1 MATTGDGGAA
11 KATAKWRGALAR
23 MLVERFGAQDGD
35 SLRSR
40 YVPVLGSGYR
50 GRYGPQA
57 ALRDIELTVALVEGG
72 EGESPPAPAGRPGE
86 GEGAPPRGPLAM
98 DLLRPPGAD
107 LRSFRFKLLHLGGPV
122 HLSDSLPMLENMG
135 LRVEDEHSR
144 ELPGRDGG
152 PGVWLHDFGLRQRP
166 GPPPA
171 DLVAAG
177 EAFKGCFARVWSGE
191 AEDDGFNRL
200 ALSPGLD
207 WREIAMLRAYAKYLR
222 QVRFS
227 LSQPY
232 MEDTLSRHPDLVRA
246 LVGLFHARFDPAR
259 AAGPGPELAGAS
271 AAPDE
276 AAPRGGVLP
285 GDAPAY
291 AIAGRILA
299 GLEAVSS
306 LDEDRILRAYF
317 ELIDGTLRT
326 NYHQRAPD
334 GGHRPCL
341 ALKIDP
347 SCVHE
352 MPEPRPRFEIFVHS
366 PRLEGVHLRG
376 GPIARGGIRWS
387 DRREDFRTEVLGL
400 LKTQMVKNA
409 VIVPVGSKGGFVLKR
424 PPEGRAAL
432 AAEGLACYREFI
444 SALLEL
450 TDNYI
455 EEEEAVAGADDGRAA
470 GGAAAGVA
478 PPPDTVRHDGDDP
491 YLVVAADKGT
501 ATFSDT
507 ANEIAGAAGFWLGD
521 AFASGGSEGYDH
533 KGIGITARGAWESV
547 KSHFRV
553 LGLDP
558 ATEPFTATGIGDM
571 SGDVFGNGM
580 LRSRRIRL
588 VAAFSHLHVFIDPDP
603 DPEASFAER
612 ERLFR
617 RPGSTWADYRE
628 DLVSPGGGVWPRS
641 AKSITLSAEAMAAL
655 GVPGEGPAART
666 PNDVIRAILR
676 APVDLLWNGGI
687 GTYVKAASQTHAEVG
702 DRSNDSVRIN
712 ARELRCRV
720 VGEGGNLGFTQ
731 AARVEYA
738 QGGGLVNTDAIDN
751 SGGVDCSDH
760 EVNIKILLDA
770 AVRSG
775 TLDAGERSALLHSM
789 TDEVAGQV
797 LRNNNL
803 QNVALAIARTQAAR
817 LVEVHGRFIERLERT
832 AGLDR
837 AGEGLPDRDEIA
849 ERRRAGEGLVGPELA
864 VLVAYAKL
872 DLFADLAGS
881 GLPEDPEM
889 AAELAAY
896 FPRALRERFAAA
908 IPRHRLAREIVATIA
923 ANETVNRAGIT
934 FAFRVSDEIGAAP
947 EDAVRAWF
955 ALRRLYRLPE
965 LFDAV
970 EGAGLPAAA
979 HVAAVLEIRKLTD
992 RGARWILRNAPRPLS
1007 VDGVVSRYREG
1018 VRAASALIPELA
1030 SEPIR
1035 DAVAAAAA
1043 RLVEAQVPEALA
1055 GRLALCSELSS
1066 ALDIAE
1072 VTWRCLGSA
1081 GTGDGARGGA
1091 GGARGGARDGPEAP
1105 AMTDGAVELAARAWY
1120 GVDALLDIG
1129 WLQATIAALPRAD
1142 RWQALAR
1149 GALRGDLL
1157 RRHRALATQV
1167 LRGGGGARPDAALR
1181 AWRNANARALQRWGE
1196 LAASLRAEPQIEYPM
1211 MAVAL
1216 RELREVGREGG
1227 AAAATGPGSAGS
1239 R

>member
-11 KATAKWRGALAR
+11 KATARWREGLTR
-23 MLVERFGAQDGD
+23 RLRERFGAEDGAT
-35 SLRSR
+35 LARR

-50 GRYGPQA
+50 GRYGPEV
-57 ALRDIELTVALVEGG
+57 ALRDVALTVALVGRDGAGG
-72 EGESPPAPAGRPGE
+72 GGGPAAAAPA

-107 LRSFRFKLLHLGGPV
+107 PRAFRFKLFHLGGPV

-135 LRVEDEHSR
+135 LRVEDEHPR
-144 ELPGRDGG
+144 ELPGCGGG
-152 PGVWLHDFGLRQRP
+152 PPVWLHDFGLRQRP

-171 DLVAAG
+171 DLDAAG

-207 WREIAMLRAYAKYLR
+207 WREVAMLRAYAKYLR

-227 LSQPY
+227 LSQAY
-232 MEDTLSRHPDLVRA
+232 MEDTLSAHPALVLDLVR
-246 LVGLFHARFDPAR
+246 LFHARFDPGRVGGAGGG
-259 AAGPGPELAGAS
+259 AAGAAGA
-271 AAPDE
+271 APV
-276 AAPRGGVLP
+276 AAPRP
-285 GDAPAY
+285 GEGAPPEGEPAY
-291 AIAGRILA
+291 AIAERILA

-306 LDEDRILRAYF
+306 LDEDRILRAF
-317 ELIDGTLRT
+317 FDLIDGTLRT

-334 GGHRPCL
+334 GGHRRCL
-341 ALKIDP
+341 ALKLDP

-352 MPEPRPRFEIFVHS
+352 MPEPKPRFEIFVHS

-424 PPEGRAAL
+424 PPADRAAL
-432 AAEGLACYREFI
+432 AGEGLACYREFI

-450 TDNYI
+450 TDNYMEDGA
-455 EEEEAVAGADDGRAA
+455 EEGAGVEAGEGAGAGA
-470 GGAAAGVA
+470 GIA

-501 ATFSDT
+501 ATFSDP
-507 ANEIAGAAGFWLGD
+507 ANELSAAAGFWLGD
-521 AFASGGSEGYDH
+521 AFASGGSDGYDH

-547 KSHFRV
+547 KSHFRA

-558 ATEPFTATGIGDM
+558 AAEPFTAAGIGDM

-603 DPEASFAER
+603 DPETSFAER

-617 RPGSTWADYRE
+617 LPRSTWADYRA
-628 DLVSPGGGVWPRS
+628 DLISAGGGVWPRT
-641 AKSITLSAEAMAAL
+641 AKSIVLSAEAMAAL
-655 GVPGEGPAART
+655 GVPGEAPAGRT

-687 GTYVKAASQTHAEVG
+687 GTYVKAASETHAAVG
-702 DRSNDSVRIN
+702 DRSNDPVRIN

-731 AARVEYA
+731 AGRVEYA
-738 QGGGLVNTDAIDN
+738 QAGGLVNTDAIDN

-760 EVNIKILLDA
+760 EVNIKILLDG
-770 AVRSG
+770 AVRAGS
-775 TLDAGERSALLHSM
+775 LDPGERSALLHSM
-789 TDEVAGQV
+789 TEEVAEQV
-797 LRNNNL
+797 LRNNYL
-803 QNVALAIARTQAAR
+803 QNVGLAVARSQAPS
-817 LVEVHGRFIERLERT
+817 LVEVHARFIERLERT

-837 AGEGLPDRDEIA
+837 AGEGLPDRDELG

-872 DLFADLAGS
+872 ELFDTLIASA
-881 GLPEDPEM
+881 LPEDPEM

-896 FPRALRERFAAA
+896 FPRVLRERFAAG
-908 IPRHRLAREIVATIA
+908 IPRHRLAREIISTFA

-934 FAFRVSDEIGAAP
+934 FAFRLSDEIGAVP

-955 ALRRLYRLPE
+955 ALRNLYRLPG
-965 LFDAV
+965 LFDAI
-970 EGAGLPAAA
+970 EGAELPAGA
-979 HVAAVLEIRKLTD
+979 HVAAVLEIRKLVD
-992 RGARWILRNAPRPLS
+992 RGARWLLRNAPRPIS
-1007 VDGVVSRYREG
+1007 VDAVVSRYREG
-1018 VRAASALIPELA
+1018 VRAAADRIPALA
-1030 SEPIR
+1030 SEPVR
-1035 DAVAAAAA
+1035 AEVRAAAE
-1043 RLVEAQVPEALA
+1043 RLVEAEVPEALA
-1055 GRLALCSELSS
+1055 GRLALCSELPS
-1066 ALDIAE
+1066 ALDITE
-1072 VTWRCLGSA
+1072 VAWRFLDSG
-1081 GTGDGARGGA
+1081 GVPGEGA
-1091 GGARGGARDGPEAP
+1091 DEA
-1105 AMTDGAVELAARAWY
+1105 AMTDEVVELAARAWY

-1129 WLQATIAALPRAD
+1129 WLQAGIAALPRTD

-1167 LRGGGGARPDAALR
+1167 LREGGGARPDAALR
-1181 AWRNANARALQRWGE
+1181 AWRNANARSLQRWSE
-1196 LAASLRAEPQIEYPM
+1196 IAASLRAEPQVEYPM

-1216 RELREVGREGG
+1216 RELREVGRGG
-1227 AAAATGPGSAGS
+1227 
-1239 R
+1239 

>member
-11 KATAKWRGALAR
+11 KATAKWREALAR
-23 MLVERFGAQDGD
+23 MLRERFGAEDGA
-35 SLRSR
+35 SLGRR

-50 GRYGPQA
+50 GRYGPEV
-57 ALRDIELTVALVEGG
+57 ALRDVELTAALVGRDDEGG
-72 EGESPPAPAGRPGE
+72 GGAPAAAAAPA

-107 LRSFRFKLLHLGGPV
+107 PRAFRFKLFHLGGPV

-135 LRVEDEHSR
+135 LRVEDEHPR
-144 ELPGRDGG
+144 ELPGREGG
-152 PGVWLHDFGLRQRP
+152 PPVWLHDFGLRQRP

-171 DLVAAG
+171 DLDAAG

-207 WREIAMLRAYAKYLR
+207 WREVAMLRAYAKYLR

-227 LSQPY
+227 LSQAY
-232 MEDTLSRHPDLVRA
+232 MEDTLSAHPALVLDLVR
-246 LVGLFHARFDPAR
+246 LFHARFDPGRAGGAG
-259 AAGPGPELAGAS
+259 AAGATGATGAEEAPPGS
-271 AAPDE
+271 
-276 AAPRGGVLP
+276 APRAGEG
-285 GDAPAY
+285 APPEDDPPY
-291 AIAGRILA
+291 EIAERILTA
-299 GLEAVSS
+299 LEAVSS
-306 LDEDRILRAYF
+306 LDEDRILRTFF

-326 NYHQRAPD
+326 NYHQRDPD

-341 ALKIDP
+341 ALKLDP

-352 MPEPRPRFEIFVHS
+352 MPEPKPHYEIFVYS

-409 VIVPVGSKGGFVLKR
+409 VIVPVGSKGGYVLKR
-424 PPEGRAAL
+424 PPADRVAL
-432 AAEGLACYREFI
+432 AGEGLACYREFI

-450 TDNYI
+450 TDNYR
-455 EEEEAVAGADDGRAA
+455 EDEGEGGAEDGAGEGAGAGA
-470 GGAAAGVA
+470 GIA

-501 ATFSDT
+501 ATFSDP
-507 ANEIAGAAGFWLGD
+507 ANELSAAAGFWLGD
-521 AFASGGSEGYDH
+521 AFASGGSDGYDH

-558 ATEPFTATGIGDM
+558 AAEPFTVAGIGDM

-580 LRSRRIRL
+580 LRSPRIRL

-603 DPEASFAER
+603 DPGTSFVER

-617 RPGSTWADYRE
+617 LPRSTWADYRE
-628 DLVSPGGGVWPRS
+628 DLISAGGGVWPRT
-641 AKSITLSAEAMAAL
+641 AKSVALSAEAMAAL
-655 GVPGEGPAART
+655 GIPGEAPAART

-687 GTYVKAASQTHAEVG
+687 GTYVKAASETHAAVG
-702 DRSNDSVRIN
+702 DRSNDPVRIN

-738 QGGGLVNTDAIDN
+738 QANGLVNTDAIDN

-760 EVNIKILLDA
+760 EVNIKILLDG
-770 AVRSG
+770 AVRAGS
-775 TLDAGERSALLHSM
+775 LDPGERSALLHSM
-789 TDEVAGQV
+789 TEEVAEQV
-797 LRNNNL
+797 LRNNYL
-803 QNVALAIARTQAAR
+803 QNVGLAVARNQSPS
-817 LVEVHGRFIERLERT
+817 LVEVHARFIERLERT

-837 AGEGLPDRDEIA
+837 AGEGLPDRDEMA

-872 DLFADLAGS
+872 ELFDTLIAS

-896 FPRALRERFAAA
+896 FPRVLRERFAAG
-908 IPRHRLAREIVATIA
+908 IPRHRLAREIISTLA

-934 FAFRVSDEIGAAP
+934 FAFRLSDEIGAAP

-955 ALRRLYRLPE
+955 ALRNLYRLPE
-965 LFDAV
+965 LFDAI
-970 EGAGLPAAA
+970 EGAELPAAA
-979 HVAAVLEIRKLTD
+979 HVAAVLEIRKLVD
-992 RGARWILRNAPRPLS
+992 RGARWLLRNAPRPMS

-1018 VRAASALIPELA
+1018 VRAAADRIPALA
-1030 SEPIR
+1030 SEPVR
-1035 DAVAAAAA
+1035 AEVRAAAE
-1043 RLVEAQVPEALA
+1043 RLVEADVPEELA
-1055 GRLALCSELSS
+1055 GRLALCSELPS
-1066 ALDIAE
+1066 ALDITE
-1072 VTWRCLGSA
+1072 VAWRYLGSA
-1081 GTGDGARGGA
+1081 GGVPGAEAEA
-1091 GGARGGARDGPEAP
+1091 GEEAA
-1105 AMTDGAVELAARAWY
+1105 AMTDEVVELAARAWY

-1129 WLQATIAALPRAD
+1129 WLQAGIAALPRTD

-1157 RRHRALATQV
+1157 LRHRALATQV
-1167 LRGGGGARPDAALR
+1167 LREGGGARPDAALR
-1181 AWRNANARALQRWGE
+1181 AWRNANARALQRWSE
-1196 LAASLRAEPQIEYPM
+1196 IAANLRAEPQVEYPM

-1216 RELREVGREGG
+1216 RELREVGRVG
-1227 AAAATGPGSAGS
+1227 
-1239 R
+1239 

>member
-1 MATTGDGGAA
+1 MATTGNGGAA
-11 KATAKWRGALAR
+11 SAAAKWREEFAR
-23 MLVERFGAQDGD
+23 MLVDRHGAEAG
-35 SLRSR
+35 SMLRGR
-40 YVPVLGSGYR
+40 YEPVFGSGYR
-50 GRYGPQA
+50 GRYGPDG
-57 ALRDIELTVALVEGG
+57 ALRDVGLVEGLRRRGGG
-72 EGESPPAPAGRPGE
+72 EAAAAPPRAAPGDG
-86 GEGAPPRGPLAM
+86 GPPRGPLAT

-107 LRSFRFKLLHLGGPV
+107 PRTFRFKLFHLGGPV

-135 LRVEDEHSR
+135 LRVEDEHPR

-171 DLVAAG
+171 DLDAAG

-259 AAGPGPELAGAS
+259 VGGAGAGPELAGAS
-271 AAPDE
+271 AALDE
-276 AAPRGGVLP
+276 AAPP
-285 GDAPAY
+285 SGDAPGY

-455 EEEEAVAGADDGRAA
+455 EGADDGRAA
-470 GGAAAGVA
+470 GGAGAGVA

-720 VGEGGNLGFTQ
+720 VGEGGNLAFTQ

-770 AVRSG
+770 AVRGG

-979 HVAAVLEIRKLTD
+979 HVAAVLEIRRLTD

-1072 VTWRCLGSA
+1072 VAWRCLGSA
-1081 GTGDGARGGA
+1081 GTGVRSPGGCRRRP
-1091 GGARGGARDGPEAP
+1091 GRRLRWPGGARDDRRGRRARRAGVVRGRRAPRHRVAAGDDRGPPPRRPVAGARPGGAP
-1105 AMTDGAVELAARAWY
+1105 GGPPAPPPGPRDPGARGRRRRPPGRGPSRLAQRQCPGPPAVGRARREPAGGAADRVPDDGRRA
-1120 GVDALLDIG
+1120 
-1129 WLQATIAALPRAD
+1129 PRAP
-1142 RWQALAR
+1142 
-1149 GALRGDLL
+1149 
-1157 RRHRALATQV
+1157 
-1167 LRGGGGARPDAALR
+1167 GGGARR
-1181 AWRNANARALQRWGE
+1181 RRGRGWR
-1196 LAASLRAEPQIEYPM
+1196 
-1211 MAVAL
+1211 
-1216 RELREVGREGG
+1216 
-1227 AAAATGPGSAGS
+1227 TGVSQ
-1239 R
+1239 

>member
-11 KATAKWRGALAR
+11 KATAKWREGLAR
-23 MLVERFGAQDGD
+23 MLRERFGAEDGA
-35 SLRSR
+35 SLGRR
-40 YVPVLGSGYR
+40 YVPVLGSSYR
-50 GRYGPQA
+50 GRYGPEV
-57 ALRDIELTVALVEGG
+57 ALRDVELTVALVGRDDEGG
-72 EGESPPAPAGRPGE
+72 GGAPAAAAPAW
-86 GEGAPPRGPLAM
+86 EGAPPRGSLAM

-107 LRSFRFKLLHLGGPV
+107 PRAFRFKLFHLGGPV

-135 LRVEDEHSR
+135 LRVEDEHPR
-144 ELPGRDGG
+144 ELPGREGG
-152 PGVWLHDFGLRQRP
+152 PPVWLHDFGLRQRP

-171 DLVAAG
+171 DLDAAG

-207 WREIAMLRAYAKYLR
+207 WREVAMLRAYAKYLR

-227 LSQPY
+227 LSQSY
-232 MEDTLSRHPDLVRA
+232 MEDTLSAHPALVLDLVR
-246 LVGLFHARFDPAR
+246 LFHARFDPGR
-259 AAGPGPELAGAS
+259 AGGAGGGAEGVAGA
-271 AAPDE
+271 AP
-276 AAPRGGVLP
+276 AGAPRP
-285 GDAPAY
+285 GEGTPEGAPPEGEPPY
-291 AIAGRILA
+291 AIAERILA

-306 LDEDRILRAYF
+306 LDEDRILRTFF

-326 NYHQRAPD
+326 NYYQRGPD
-334 GGHRPCL
+334 GGHRRCL
-341 ALKIDP
+341 ALKLDP

-352 MPEPRPRFEIFVHS
+352 MPEPKPHFEIFVHS

-424 PPEGRAAL
+424 PPADRAAL
-432 AAEGLACYREFI
+432 AGEGLACYREFI

-450 TDNYI
+450 TDNYM
-455 EEEEAVAGADDGRAA
+455 EEGAADAAA
-470 GGAAAGVA
+470 GGAGEGAGAGAGIA

-501 ATFSDT
+501 ATFSDP
-507 ANEIAGAAGFWLGD
+507 ANELSAAAGFWLGD
-521 AFASGGSEGYDH
+521 AFASGGSDGYDH

-547 KSHFRV
+547 KSHFRA

-558 ATEPFTATGIGDM
+558 AVAPFTVAGIGDM

-580 LRSRRIRL
+580 LRSRCIRL

-603 DPEASFAER
+603 DPETSFAER

-617 RPGSTWADYRE
+617 LPRSTWADYRE
-628 DLVSPGGGVWPRS
+628 DLISAGGGVWPRT
-641 AKSITLSAEAMAAL
+641 AKSIALSAEAMAAL
-655 GVPGEGPAART
+655 GIPGEAPAART

-687 GTYVKAASQTHAEVG
+687 GTYVKAASETHAAVG
-702 DRSNDSVRIN
+702 DRSNDPVRIN

-738 QGGGLVNTDAIDN
+738 QAGGLVNTDAIDN

-760 EVNIKILLDA
+760 EVNIKILLDG
-770 AVRSG
+770 AVRAGS
-775 TLDAGERSALLHSM
+775 LDAGERSSLLHSM
-789 TDEVAGQV
+789 TEEVAAQV
-797 LRNNNL
+797 LRNNYL
-803 QNVALAIARTQAAR
+803 QNVGLAVARTQAPS
-817 LVEVHGRFIERLERT
+817 LVEVHARFIERLERS

-837 AGEGLPDRDEIA
+837 AGEGLPDRDEMA

-872 DLFADLAGS
+872 ELFDTLIASA
-881 GLPEDPEM
+881 LPEDPEM

-896 FPRALRERFAAA
+896 FPRVPRERFAAG
-908 IPRHRLAREIVATIA
+908 IPQHRLAREIISTLA

-934 FAFRVSDEIGAAP
+934 FAFRLSDEIGAVP

-955 ALRRLYRLPE
+955 ALRNLYRLPG
-965 LFDAV
+965 LFDAI
-970 EGAGLPAAA
+970 EGAELPAAA
-979 HVAAVLEIRKLTD
+979 HVAAVLEIRKLVD
-992 RGARWILRNAPRPLS
+992 RGARWLLRNAPRPIS
-1007 VDGVVSRYREG
+1007 VDAVVKRYREG
-1018 VRAASALIPELA
+1018 VRAAADRIPALA
-1030 SEPIR
+1030 SEPVR
-1035 DAVAAAAA
+1035 AEVRAAAE
-1043 RLVEAQVPEALA
+1043 RLVEADVPEALA
-1055 GRLALCSELSS
+1055 GRLALCSELPS
-1066 ALDIAE
+1066 ALDITE
-1072 VTWRCLGSA
+1072 VAWRFLGS
-1081 GTGDGARGGA
+1081 DGVPGEGVA
-1091 GGARGGARDGPEAP
+1091 
-1105 AMTDGAVELAARAWY
+1105 AMTDEVVELAARAWY

-1129 WLQATIAALPRAD
+1129 WLQAGIAALPRTD

-1167 LRGGGGARPDAALR
+1167 LREGGGARPDAALR
-1181 AWRNANARALQRWGE
+1181 AWRNANARSLQRWSDI
-1196 LAASLRAEPQIEYPM
+1196 AASLRAEPQVEYPM

-1216 RELREVGREGG
+1216 RELREVGRGG
-1227 AAAATGPGSAGS
+1227 QGLPTGPGSAS
-1239 R
+1239 RRG

>member
-1 MATTGDGGAA
+1 MATTGEVGAA
-11 KATAKWRGALAR
+11 TAAGRWREALAR
-23 MLVERFGAQDGD
+23 MLAERFGAQAA
-35 SLRSR
+35 SLLRSR
-40 YVPVLGSGYR
+40 YEPVFGSGYR
-50 GRYGPQA
+50 GRYGPDA
-57 ALRDIELTVALVEGG
+57 ALRDIELVEELSRRGAG
-72 EGESPPAPAGRPGE
+72 AATPPAPPGGAQD
-86 GEGAPPRGPLAM
+86 GEPPRGPLAM

-107 LRSFRFKLLHLGGPV
+107 PRTFRFKLFHLGGPV

-135 LRVEDEHSR
+135 LRVEDEHPR
-144 ELPGRDGG
+144 ELRRSDEGR
-152 PGVWLHDFGLRQRP
+152 GVWLHDFGLRQGR
-166 GPPPA
+166 GALTA
-171 DLVAAG
+171 DLEAAG
-177 EAFKGCFARVWSGE
+177 EAFKGCFARVWSRE

-200 ALSPGLD
+200 ALAPGLD

-222 QVRFS
+222 QVRFG
-227 LSQPY
+227 LSQSY
-232 MEDTLSRHPDLVRA
+232 IEDTLSANPVLVRE
-246 LVGLFHARFDPAR
+246 LVGLFHARFDPAG
-259 AAGPGPELAGAS
+259 ASGAGAG
-271 AAPDE
+271 
-276 AAPRGGVLP
+276 AAPRPGGAAP
-285 GDAPAY
+285 ADGAPAY
-291 AIAGRILA
+291 EIAERILG

-306 LDEDRILRAYF
+306 LDEDRILRTFF

-326 NYHQRAPD
+326 NFHQRGPA

-341 ALKIDP
+341 ALKLDP

-352 MPEPRPRFEIFVHS
+352 MPEPKPHVEIFVYS

-424 PPEGRAAL
+424 PPADRAAL

-444 SALLEL
+444 GALLEL
-450 TDNYI
+450 TDNYSGRG
-455 EEEEAVAGADDGRAA
+455 AGSAIAH
-470 GGAAAGVA
+470 
-478 PPPDTVRHDGDDP
+478 PPDTVRHDADDP

-501 ATFSDT
+501 ATFSDH
-507 ANEIAGAAGFWLGD
+507 ANELSAAAGFWLGD
-521 AFASGGSEGYDH
+521 AFASGGSDGYDH

-558 ATEPFTATGIGDM
+558 GATPFKVAGIGDM

-580 LRSRRIRL
+580 RCSRRIRL

-603 DPEASFAER
+603 DPESSFAER

-617 RPGSTWADYRE
+617 QPGSTWADYRE
-628 DLVSPGGGVWPRS
+628 DLISRGGGVWPRS
-641 AKSITLSAEAMAAL
+641 AKSITLSPEAMAAL
-655 GVPGEGPAART
+655 GVAGGSGART
-666 PNDVIRAILR
+666 PNDVIRAILQ

-687 GTYVKAASQTHAEVG
+687 GTYVKSASESHAMVG

-731 AARVEYA
+731 AARVNYA
-738 QGGGLVNTDAIDN
+738 RAGGLINTDAIDN

-770 AVRSG
+770 AVHDGSLDAHERSG
-775 TLDAGERSALLHSM
+775 LLHAM

-797 LRNNNL
+797 LRNNYL
-803 QNVALAIARTQAAR
+803 QNVGLAIARTQAAR
-817 LVEVHGRFIERLERT
+817 LIEVHARFIERLERT
-832 AGLDR
+832 VALDR
-837 AGEGLPDRDEIA
+837 ASEGLPDRDEIA
-849 ERRRAGEGLVGPELA
+849 ERRRAGEGLAGPELA
-864 VLVAYAKL
+864 VLMAYSKL
-872 DLFADLAGS
+872 DLFDALIGS

-896 FPRALRERFAAA
+896 FPRLVRERFADGV
-908 IPRHRLAREIVATIA
+908 PRHRLAREIISTVA

-934 FAFRVSDEIGAAP
+934 FAFRISDEIGAAP
-947 EDAVRAWF
+947 EDAVRACF
-955 ALRRLYRLPE
+955 ALRNLYRLPE

-970 EGAGLPAAA
+970 ERSDLSATA
-979 HVAAVLEIRKLTD
+979 HVAAVLEMRKLMD
-992 RGARWILRNAPRPLS
+992 RGARWLLRNAPRPLS
-1007 VDGVVSRYREG
+1007 VDSVVSRYREG
-1018 VRAASALIPELA
+1018 VGAASALIPALA

-1035 DAVAAAAA
+1035 AEVRAAAAA
-1043 RLVEAQVPEALA
+1043 LAEADVPEVLA
-1055 GRLALCSELSS
+1055 ERLAVCSQLPS
-1066 ALDIAE
+1066 ALDITE
-1072 VTWRCLGSA
+1072 VAWRCLGA
-1081 GTGDGARGGA
+1081 GEGS
-1091 GGARGGARDGPEAP
+1091 EEP
-1105 AMTDGAVELAARAWY
+1105 AVTDRVVELAAKAWY
-1120 GVDALLDIG
+1120 GVDGLLDVA
-1129 WLQATIAALPRAD
+1129 WLQARIAALPRAD

-1167 LRGGGGARPDAALR
+1167 LREGGGARPDAALR
-1181 AWRNANARALQRWGE
+1181 TWRNANARAIQRWTE
-1196 LAASLRAEPQIEYPM
+1196 LVANLKAEPQIEYPM

-1216 RELREVGREGG
+1216 RELREVGRG
-1227 AAAATGPGSAGS
+1227 APAASGPGSAS
-1239 R
+1239 RPG